1 VTTDSSVPLVIG
13 IGNTFRSDDGV
24 GIWVARRLRHEISRG
39 VSILEATGEGGA
51 LLEAWKGAAS
61 VFLLDAMRSGAAP
74 GTIHRFDAAV
84 EPIRAKF
91 FRTSSHAFGVGE
103 AVELARALNQLPPHL
118 IIYGIEG
125 ANFGPGV
132 ELSAVVLRSA
142 AEVCERLLSEACFSR
157 TELGASK
164 SVSEHRP

>member
-1 VTTDSSVPLVIG
+1 MTATSSLPLVIG

-24 GIWVARRLRHEISRG
+24 GVWVAQRLRRQASRG

-61 VFLLDAMRSGAAP
+61 VFLVDAMRSGAVP

-103 AVELARALNQLPPHL
+103 AIELARALNQLPPHL
-118 IIYGIEG
+118 IVYGIEG

-132 ELSAVVLRSA
+132 EISAVVLHAA
-142 AEVCERLLSEACFSR
+142 AEVCERLLTEARFAGA
-157 TELGASK
+157 ELGASK
-164 SVSEHRP
+164 SPSDDRP